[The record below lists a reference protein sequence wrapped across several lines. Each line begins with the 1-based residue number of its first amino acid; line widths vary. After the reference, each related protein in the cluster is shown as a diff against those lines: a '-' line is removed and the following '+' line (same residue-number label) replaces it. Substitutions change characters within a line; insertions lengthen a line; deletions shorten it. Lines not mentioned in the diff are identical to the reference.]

1 MKRLAL
7 VRGVVRQRLP
17 SQQIQIRS
25 IHAWDLRIVN
35 MPMVTRSLLIWSLVL
50 TGGLFLATG
59 PADVMRVDVIRVGL
73 GVVHGQDA
81 IEGSGKP
88 ADALKQARLIR
99 VPVPTTVE
107 VESRVIN
114 TLESLTAR
122 QQGNDRPMAILEFV
136 AADELRNG
144 DGSITAIGQGT
155 SFERALAIARFLS
168 GPKGARIRT
177 VAYIP
182 ESIRGHAVL
191 IALGCEEI
199 AMSPAAEI
207 GQAGI
212 DESPVEATVLQ
223 AYLDIAS
230 RRGVF
235 PSAAVRSMLDP
246 GEGLVR
252 FQLDDGSF
260 VYKTSAEL
268 QNALRPENVA
278 LESSLVPMNQMAT
291 FSGHELRSW
300 RWITHTVPT
309 REQLAPI
316 LKLEMDARE
325 KPTFDLPRKAMRTH
339 LRGIIG
345 HRQVNRVIRAIED
358 SITNDQSNLILID
371 LDSPGGNFEESLRL
385 AFYLS
390 SIPPDQAEVVVY
402 VSGQARSDASLIAMA
417 ADTISMGER
426 AILGGFGEASIAPA
440 DVESRKESLMKFAS
454 VAGRMNGDI
463 AGCLCPDVAVHEF
476 RSADGRRSR
485 QVVGWQEGDGGQLP
499 LWVQGPAENYSDGL
513 SAEKA
518 MALGIASDRSPSLEA
533 VGRGFGLNALPI
545 EKQTNRVEQAVE
557 WIASQRW
564 LTFLLFMVGIICLS
578 TELSTPGVGVPG
590 AIALVC
596 FLLFFWINMFQ
607 GTVEW
612 LEILLIGGGVL
623 CLASEIF
630 LLPGFGIF
638 GIVGLGMLALGLVL
652 AGQTFVIPTN
662 TYQREQLIHGFGQ
675 LGFGVL
681 VLFGTA
687 IAFRKQLA
695 NLPMVRWFALQPPSQ
710 DRVESQDEQMQEERR
725 ALLGRRG
732 TTMTRC
738 NPYGKAIVLDRVV
751 EVTSGSQWIDEGVEV
766 EVVDVHESHFV
777 IKAL

>member
-1 MKRLAL
+1 L
-7 VRGVVRQRLP
+7 VRRG
-17 SQQIQIRS
+17 RS
-25 IHAWDLRIVN
+25 IQRAEHALNSCVGLRTGN
-35 MPMVTRSLLIWSLVL
+35 MSMVTRVLLVWTLVL
-50 TGGLFLATG
+50 AGFLIPCNEGIEVARVDFG
-59 PADVMRVDVIRVGL
+59 VANGQDLADV
-73 GVVHGQDA
+73 
-81 IEGSGKP
+81 SGKP
-88 ADALKQARLIR
+88 AEVLKQARLIR
-99 VPVPTTVE
+99 VPVPVTVD
-107 VESRVIN
+107 VENRVIT
-114 TLESLTAR
+114 TLESMASR

-136 AADELRNG
+136 AADDLRRG
-144 DGSITAIGQGT
+144 DGNSMAIGQGT
-155 SFERALAIARFLS
+155 SFERALAIARFIS

-191 IALGCEEI
+191 VALGCEEI
-199 AMSPAAEI
+199 AMGPAAEI

-212 DESPVEATVLQ
+212 DESPLEATVLQ

-235 PSAAVRSMLDP
+235 PAAAVRSMLDP

-252 FQLDDGSF
+252 FQLADGSF

-268 QNALRPENVA
+268 QDALRPENVK
-278 LESSLVPMNQMAT
+278 LETPLVPVNQMAT
-291 FSGHELRSW
+291 FSGHELRTW

-309 REQLAPI
+309 REQLAPT
-316 LKLEMDARE
+316 LKLEMEARE
-325 KPTFDLPRKAMRTH
+325 KPTFDLPRAAMRTH
-339 LRGIIG
+339 IRGIIG

-358 SITNDQSNLILID
+358 SLNNDKSNLILID

-385 AFYLS
+385 ASYLS
-390 SIPPDQAEVVVY
+390 SIPPEQAEVVVF
-402 VSGQARSDASLIAMA
+402 VSGHARADASLIAMA
-417 ADTISMGER
+417 ADSISMGER
-426 AILGGFGEASIAPA
+426 AVLGGYGEASIAPA
-440 DVESRKESLMKFAS
+440 DVESRKESLIKFAS
-454 VAGRMNGDI
+454 MAGRMNGDI
-463 AGCLCPDVAVHEF
+463 AGCVCPDIAVHEY

-485 QVVGWQEGDGGQLP
+485 QVVGWQEDDGGKIP
-499 LWVQGPAENYSDGL
+499 LWVQGPVENYSDGL
-513 SAEKA
+513 NAEKA
-518 MALGIASDRSPSLEA
+518 LALGIASDRSPSLEA

-545 EKQTNRVEQAVE
+545 EKQTSRVEQVVE
-557 WIASQRW
+557 WVASQRW

-623 CLASEIF
+623 CLAIEIF

-638 GIVGLGMLALGLVL
+638 GSVGLGMLALGLVL

-662 TYQREQLIHGFGQ
+662 AYQREQLIHGFGQ

-681 VLFGTA
+681 VLFGVA

-695 NLPMVRWFALQPPSQ
+695 NLPMVRWFALQPPSD
-710 DRVESQDEQMQEERR
+710 DRAVSQSEQLQEERR

-732 TTMTRC
+732 ITMTRC
-738 NPYGKAIVLDRVV
+738 NPYGRAAILDRVV

-766 EVVDVHESHFV
+766 EVIDIHEGHLV
-777 IKAL
+777 IKALR

>member
-1 MKRLAL
+1 MSMITRVLL
-7 VRGVVRQRLP
+7 V
-17 SQQIQIRS
+17 
-25 IHAWDLRIVN
+25 
-35 MPMVTRSLLIWSLVL
+35 WSLVV
-50 TGGLFLATG
+50 TAGLFLATG
-59 PADVMRVDVIRVGL
+59 PVEVMTVDVMPFDVIRVGW
-73 GVVHGQDA
+73 GAVHGQDA

-107 VESRVIN
+107 VESRLIS

-136 AADELRNG
+136 AADSLRDG
-144 DGSITAIGQGT
+144 DGSQPAIGQGT

-235 PSAAVRSMLDP
+235 PPAAVRSMLDP
-246 GEGLVR
+246 SEGLVR
-252 FQLDDGSF
+252 FQLEDGSF

-278 LESSLVPMNQMAT
+278 LESPLVPVHQMAT

-309 REQLAPI
+309 REQLAPT

-402 VSGQARSDASLIAMA
+402 VSGHARADASLIAMA
-417 ADTISMGER
+417 ADTISMREQ
-426 AILGGFGEASIAPA
+426 AVLGGFGEASIAPA

-454 VAGRMNGDI
+454 MTGRMNGDI
-463 AGCLCPDVAVHEF
+463 AGCLCPDVAVHEY

-485 QVVGWQEGDGGQLP
+485 QVVGWQEEDGGKLP
-499 LWVQGPAENYSDGL
+499 LWVQGPAENYTDGL

-518 MALGIASDRSPSLEA
+518 MALGIASDRSPSLES
-533 VGRGFGLNALPI
+533 VGRSFGLNALPI
-545 EKQTNRVEQAVE
+545 EKQTNRVEQVVE
-557 WIASQRW
+557 WVASQRW

-623 CLASEIF
+623 CVAIEIF

-638 GIVGLGMLALGLVL
+638 GVFGLGMLALGLVL

-662 TYQREQLIHGFGQ
+662 AYQREQLIRGFGQ

-710 DRVESQDEQMQEERR
+710 DSVVTQDEQMQEERL
-725 ALLGRRG
+725 ALLGRRA

-751 EVTSGSQWIDEGVEV
+751 EVTSGSEWIDEGVEV
-766 EVVDVHESHFV
+766 ELVDVHENHFV
-777 IKAL
+777 IKAIR

>member
-1 MKRLAL
+1 
-7 VRGVVRQRLP
+7 
-17 SQQIQIRS
+17 
-25 IHAWDLRIVN
+25 
-35 MPMVTRSLLIWSLVL
+35 MPMVTRILLVWSTVVMAGLLL
-50 TGGLFLATG
+50 TSDQSDL
-59 PADVMRVDVIRVGL
+59 MRAGL
-73 GVVHGQDA
+73 GVAYGQEVID
-81 IEGSGKP
+81 GPGKP
-88 ADALKQARLIR
+88 AEVLKQARLIR

-107 VESRVIN
+107 AESRVISA
-114 TLESLTAR
+114 LESMTAR

-136 AADELRNG
+136 AAEDNRNG
-144 DGSITAIGQGT
+144 DGNMTAIGQGT

-177 VAYIP
+177 LAYIP

-212 DESPVEATVLQ
+212 DEPSVEVTVMQ

-235 PSAAVRSMLDP
+235 PPAAVRSMLDP
-246 GEGLVR
+246 SEGLVR
-252 FQLDDGSF
+252 FQLNDGSF

-268 QNALRPENVA
+268 QNALRPGNVE
-278 LESSLVPMNQMAT
+278 LETSLVAFNQMAN

-325 KPTFDLPRKAMRTH
+325 KPIFDLPRRAMRTH
-339 LRGIIG
+339 IRGIIG
-345 HRQVNRVIRAIED
+345 HRQVNRVIRAIDD
-358 SITNDQSNLILID
+358 SINNEQANLILID

-390 SIPPDQAEVVVY
+390 NIPPDQAEVVVY
-402 VSGQARSDASLIAMA
+402 ISGHALADASLIAMA

-426 AILGGFGEASIAPA
+426 AVLGGFGEASIAPA
-440 DVESRKESLMKFAS
+440 DVESRKESLMKFS
-454 VAGRMNGDI
+454 SSAGRMNGDI
-463 AGCLCPDVAVHEF
+463 AGCLCPDVAVHEY

-485 QVVGWQEGDGGQLP
+485 QVVGWQEEDGGKLP
-499 LWVQGPAENYSDGL
+499 LWVQGPAESYSDGL
-513 SAEKA
+513 SVEKA
-518 MALGIASDRSPSLEA
+518 MALGIAADRSPTLES
-533 VGRGFGLNALPI
+533 VGRSFGVNALPV
-545 EKQTNRVEQAVE
+545 EKQTSRVEQIVE
-557 WIASQRW
+557 WVASQRW

-623 CLASEIF
+623 SLAIEIF

-638 GIVGLGMLALGLVL
+638 GVVGLGMLALGLVL

-662 TYQREQLIHGFGQ
+662 AYQREQLIHGFGQ

-681 VLFGTA
+681 FLFGTA

-710 DRVESQDEQMQEERR
+710 DRVESQDQQMQEDRH

-732 TTMTRC
+732 TTITRC
-738 NPYGKAIVLDRVV
+738 NPYGKAIVLDRMV
-751 EVTSGSQWIDEGVEV
+751 EVTSGNQWIDEGVEV
-766 EVVDVHESHFV
+766 EVIGVHENHFV
-777 IKAL
+777 IKATG